1 MLKVLKRLPQTHSF
15 QFIIIL
21 KGWWRRLE
29 AQENKM
35 YPNSTTQEKETLTPH
50 HSNSNNNTHQPD
62 RFNQMI
68 STFDEITPALLV
80 FITSTC
86 QHPLPPYLLQ
96 M

>member
-35 YPNSTTQEKETLTPH
+35 YPNSTIQEKETLTPH
-50 HSNSNNNTHQPD
+50 YSNSNNATTHISQTD
-62 RFNQMI
+62 SIRELDFNI
-68 STFDEITPALLV
+68 R
-80 FITSTC
+80 
-86 QHPLPPYLLQ
+86 
-96 M
+96 